1 MGLITPL
8 FDTMKPLYTISLALV
23 SWSLISIGAALAKP
37 LTVGAYQGP
46 GNHTMFIASTGDRI
60 CYQSMNR
67 GITVASVA
75 PDPAHRGMYRLD
87 GNPNFALYQP
97 SANTLVYGE
106 LNQLTR
112 AKAIS
117 LSNNPDET
125 LLKKCLSS
133 SGPFFKK
140 SLNNRGG

>member
-1 MGLITPL
+1 MGLIIPPL
-8 FDTMKPLYTISLALV
+8 DTMKPLYSISLALV
-23 SWSLISIGAALAKP
+23 SWPLISIGSALAKP

-46 GNHTMFIASTGDRI
+46 GNDTIVIASTGDRV

-75 PDPAHRGMYRLD
+75 PDPAHRGIYRLD

-97 SANTLVYGE
+97 SANTLLYGE
-106 LNQLTR
+106 LNQLTQ
-112 AKAIS
+112 AKAVS
-117 LSNNPDET
+117 LSSNPDET

-140 SLNNRGG
+140 SLDNRGG